1 MARVLGLFSQSIGL
15 EKFHLK
21 SHDPSNPSVEGHRLA
36 ETQHTDGTPLI
47 EEQRNV

>member
-1 MARVLGLFSQSIGL
+1 MMLGHFFQSIGL

-21 SHDPSNPSVEGHRLA
+21 SHKLSNPSVEGHRLA
-36 ETQHTDGTPLI
+36 ETQPSAGTLLI